1 MIRVQKMFESRR
13 KKRKATPRLQSRETF
28 LSQDFR
34 LTESWSLGQAIELE
48 RHERR
53 VQFPLAL
60 GRHAQ
65 NATILIVLLVVDG
78 LVSKST

>member
-1 MIRVQKMFESRR
+1 M
-13 KKRKATPRLQSRETF
+13 
-28 LSQDFR
+28 
-34 LTESWSLGQAIELE
+34 GQAIELE